1 MTQNNDTRDIVGTVA
16 HMKKNG
22 SFKYLLIALCI
33 GAVLFFVGSLT
44 LGDGEKKNENG
55 SEQTRS
61 ELVGFFEYKA
71 LLEEEIE
78 GICMGVSGVRQV
90 SAVVFF
96 SEVGGSLYAQN
107 SQSGGATGNQK
118 NEYVIIG
125 SGSSAHALYL
135 GESLPKLSG
144 IGVVC
149 DTGGD
154 LTKRNEVLALLSA
167 AYGLPMTRIYVSE
180 AGN

>member
-22 SFKYLLIALCI
+22 SLKFLIIALSI
-33 GAVLFFVGSLT
+33 GAILFLVGGIV
-44 LGDGEKKNENG
+44 LGDGEKGKENVD
-55 SEQTRS
+55 EEKRE

-71 LLEEEIE
+71 MLEEEIE
-78 GICMGVSGVRQV
+78 KTCSSVSGVDNV

-96 SEVGGSLYAQN
+96 SEVGGSIYAQN
-107 SQSGGATGNQK
+107 NQSGGATGNEK

-125 SGSSAHALYL
+125 SGSNAHALYL
-135 GESLPKLSG
+135 GESLPRLSG

-154 LTKRNEVLALLSA
+154 LTKRNEILALLSA

-180 AGN
+180 AD

>member
-22 SFKYLLIALCI
+22 SLKVLIIALCV
-33 GAVLFFVGSLT
+33 GAVLFLVGSLA
-44 LGDGEKKNENG
+44 LGDGEKAKESG
-55 SEQTRS
+55 EEEKRE

-71 LLEEEIE
+71 ILEEEIE
-78 GICMGVSGVRQV
+78 KTCSSVSGVRNV

-107 SQSGGATGNQK
+107 SQSGGATGNEK

-125 SGSSAHALYL
+125 SGSNAHALYL

-144 IGVVC
+144 IGIVC

-154 LTKRNEVLALLSA
+154 LTKRNEILALLSA

-180 AGN
+180 AG

>member
-16 HMKKNG
+16 HMKKSG
-22 SFKYLLIALCI
+22 SLKFLIIALAI
-33 GAVLFFVGSLT
+33 GAVLFLIGSLA
-44 LGDGEKKNENG
+44 LGDDEKKNESANDD
-55 SEQTRS
+55 EHA
-61 ELVGFFEYKA
+61 ELIGFFEYKS

-78 GICMGVSGVRQV
+78 GICKGVSGVKNV

-107 SQSGGATGNQK
+107 SQSGGSTGSQK

-125 SGSSAHALYL
+125 SGSNAHALYL

-144 IGVVC
+144 IGIVC

-154 LTKRNEVLALLSA
+154 LTKRNEILALLSA

-180 AGN
+180 AGT

>member
-22 SFKYLLIALCI
+22 SLKFLIIALCI
-33 GAVLFFVGSLT
+33 GAVLFLVGSLA
-44 LGDGEKKNENG
+44 LGDGEGEKENADG
-55 SEQTRS
+55 DEQTK
-61 ELVGFFEYKA
+61 LIGFFEYKC

-78 GICMGVSGVRQV
+78 GICMGVSGVNNV

-107 SQSGGATGNQK
+107 SQSGGTTGNQK

-125 SGSSAHALYL
+125 SGSNAHALYL

-144 IGVVC
+144 IGIVC

-154 LTKRNEVLALLSA
+154 VTKRNEILALLSA

-180 AGN
+180 AGR

>member
-1 MTQNNDTRDIVGTVA
+1 MTQNNDARDIVGTVS
-16 HMKKNG
+16 HMKKRG
-22 SFKYLLIALCI
+22 TLKILLIALIAGAILLII
-33 GAVLFFVGSLT
+33 GSFVVADDKEHESSI
-44 LGDGEKKNENG
+44 D
-55 SEQTRS
+55 SERD
-61 ELVGFFEYKA
+61 ELIGFFEYKS

-78 GICMGVSGVRQV
+78 GICATVSGVRSV

-96 SEVGGSLYAQN
+96 SDVGGSLYAQN
-107 SQSGGATGNQK
+107 TQSGNSSSQK

-125 SGSSAHALYL
+125 SGSNAHALYL
-135 GESLPKLSG
+135 GESLPRLSG

-154 LTKRNEVLALLSA
+154 VSKQNELVSLLSA

-180 AGN
+180 AG

>member
-1 MTQNNDTRDIVGTVA
+1 MTQNNDTRDVVGTVA

-22 SFKYLLIALCI
+22 SFKYLLIALCV
-33 GAVLFFVGSLT
+33 GALLFLVGSLAIGE
-44 LGDGEKKNENG
+44 GDDKKDDIG
-55 SEQTRS
+55 EQTRN
-61 ELVGFFEYKA
+61 ELIGFFEYKE

-78 GICMGVSGVRQV
+78 GICMGVSGVRGV

-107 SQSGGATGNQK
+107 SQSGGTTGNQK

-125 SGSSAHALYL
+125 SGSNAHALYL

-154 LTKRNEVLALLSA
+154 LAKRNEILALLSA